1 MFWRQRYLAAQK
13 KVIRRDAS
21 TSKGDEKRKRQADT
35 IVQLE
40 SELDSQISF
49 CVTRSGVSYQPGTG
63 GDFNNFGKSA
73 AAARHHVRQAR
84 GGRQAG
90 ALVGTATELRAMITP
105 KFLHETPLG
114 PATRDVTQ
122 PCLDPFPEQWTY
134 QPPPA
139 SAATSM
145 NTE

>member
-1 MFWRQRYLAAQK
+1 MDWLK
-13 KVIRRDAS
+13 KF
-21 TSKGDEKRKRQADT
+21 
-35 IVQLE
+35 
-40 SELDSQISF
+40 SEEISF

-73 AAARHHVRQAR
+73 AAARHHVRQDR